1 MDLLPDIDTRR
12 LLKPQ
17 IVIAPLDINN
27 VFFLDQIGNCS
38 LDLLDVVASRIDA
51 NDLLFG
57 WTEPLELFENVNQRN
72 SLDDLASES
81 TFRKLVEDGTR

>member
-1 MDLLPDIDTRR
+1 MASITTRNDR
-12 LLKPQ
+12 FC
-17 IVIAPLDINN
+17 VIYSYVDDKGNRRQK
-27 VFFLDQIGNCS
+27 FFLDQIGNCS